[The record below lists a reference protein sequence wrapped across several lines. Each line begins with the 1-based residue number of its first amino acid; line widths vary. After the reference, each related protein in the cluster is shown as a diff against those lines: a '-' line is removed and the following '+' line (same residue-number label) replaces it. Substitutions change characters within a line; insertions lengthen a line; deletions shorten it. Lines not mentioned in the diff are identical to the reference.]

1 MQSTAL
7 INAVDHSAEQ
17 ANFRMLVADIAWFG
31 LAFAATSR
39 FLQVYAIRL
48 GASAFELG
56 LMAALPSLMW
66 LGSSLFSSWWARRY
80 PNTVQALRW
89 PTLGMR
95 LVFFLPMLAPL
106 FPAHLQ
112 VIWLVVAVTATAI
125 PQGVANVLFMDMLR
139 KSMPNPNGLTSLL
152 ARRLLFF
159 NIMVAAGTLGYGLW
173 LEAGPFPVNYVLM
186 FAVAFGAALLSYRA
200 VMKVRIPDTV
210 HVPRKSR
217 VKVRPL
223 ASKPFRQVLLVA
235 FTTHMAIT
243 SIAAVIPLRLVQE
256 LGAGESYM
264 AVYGM
269 VELGAAALISLVGA
283 RAAQKLGSQGLIA
296 VGMIGTAV
304 SALLIATSSNLT
316 VILLSAG
323 LAGASWTL
331 AAGIGLFRYFSDV
344 SPAGEG
350 SVEYTTMY
358 NQSMGIAMFVGPM
371 LGSALVTGGLSLVG
385 VLMVGAGLRLVSAVL
400 VRAPM
405 RLRRQAAPV
414 PAPALQVQQQE
425 S

>member
-1 MQSTAL
+1 
-7 INAVDHSAEQ
+7 
-17 ANFRMLVADIAWFG
+17 
-31 LAFAATSR
+31 
-39 FLQVYAIRL
+39 
-48 GASAFELG
+48 
-56 LMAALPSLMW
+56 
-66 LGSSLFSSWWARRY
+66 
-80 PNTVQALRW
+80 VQALRW
-89 PTLGMR
+89 PTLGTR

-112 VIWLVVAVTATAI
+112 VTWLVVAVTATAI

-139 KSMPNPNGLTSLL
+139 KSVPNPNSLTVLL

-159 NIMVAAGTLGYGLW
+159 NIMVAAGTLGFGLW
-173 LEAGPFPVNYVLM
+173 LEAGPFPVNYMLM
-186 FAVAFGAALLSYRA
+186 FAVAFGAALMSYHV

-223 ASKPFRQVLLVA
+223 GSKPFRKVLLVA
-235 FTTHMAIT
+235 FTTHVAVT
-243 SIAAVIPLRLVQE
+243 SIAAVIPLQLVQE

-296 VGMIGTAV
+296 VGMMGTAIAAV
-304 SALLIATSSNLT
+304 LIASSTNLT
-316 VILLSAG
+316 VLLLSAG
-323 LAGASWTL
+323 LMGASWTL
-331 AAGIGLFRYFSDV
+331 AAGIGLFRYFSDT

-371 LGSALVTGGLSLVG
+371 LGSALVTGGMSLVG
-385 VLMVGAGLRLVSAVL
+385 VLLVGAVLRLGSALL

-405 RLRRQAAPV
+405 RRRQAA
-414 PAPALQVQQQE
+414 PAPALQVQQE
-425 S
+425 L